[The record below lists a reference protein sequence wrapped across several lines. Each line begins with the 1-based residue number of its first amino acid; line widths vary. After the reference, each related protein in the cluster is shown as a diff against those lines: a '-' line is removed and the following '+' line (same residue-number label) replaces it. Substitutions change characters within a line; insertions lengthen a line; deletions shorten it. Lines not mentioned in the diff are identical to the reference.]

1 MVDIHSHILPG
12 LDDGAE
18 SLEEALVMAR
28 LAVSSGTRHMAA
40 TSHGNYYDYTL
51 EEYRE
56 SLEKL
61 QEELAKE
68 AIPLKLYP
76 GMEIFL
82 DDDAASRIQRKELL
96 SLNHTDYLLVE
107 FPFEE
112 SEGNVLRRIR
122 LLQEAGWRIVL
133 AHPERYIFVQK
144 DPEFAYYLADQGC
157 VLQIN
162 GGSVLGDFGSRC
174 QRMALQLMDDGI
186 AGVIA
191 SDAHDTEYRSP
202 DMNRLM
208 EFLDQNFDPAE
219 VKLWISENPSRILKG
234 MPVLDLIDRNTE
246 EEKGK
251 WK

>member
-1 MVDIHSHILPG
+1 MVDIHSHILSG

-18 SLEEALVMAR
+18 SLEESLVMAR
-28 LAVSSGTRHMAA
+28 LAVASGIRHMAA

-56 SLEKL
+56 SFERL
-61 QEELAKE
+61 QRELAKE
-68 AIPLKLYP
+68 KIPLKLYP

-82 DDDAASRIQRKELL
+82 DEDAAFMVQRKELL

-107 FPFEE
+107 FPFDE
-112 SEGNVLRRIR
+112 SEGNVLRRLR
-122 LLQEAGWRIVL
+122 QLQKEDWRIVL
-133 AHPERYIFVQK
+133 AHPERYIFVQN
-144 DPEFAYYLADQGC
+144 DPEFAYYLADQGY

>member
-18 SLEEALVMAR
+18 SLEESLVMAR

-56 SLEKL
+56 SFERLQRELVKEK
-61 QEELAKE
+61 
-68 AIPLKLYP
+68 IPLKLYP

-82 DDDAASRIQRKELL
+82 DEDAAFMVQRKELL

-107 FPFEE
+107 FPFDE
-112 SEGNVLRRIR
+112 SEGNVLCR
-122 LLQEAGWRIVL
+122 LRQLQKEHWRIVL

-246 EEKGK
+246 ERGK